1 LTDNTITIFSDPT
14 LHKNLPF
21 VTCYKRLLIRGQYL
35 DALKR
40 FSPES
45 ASPDFR
51 IFLDEL
57 DEAGAVRQE
66 NESSWLDSAKCST
79 DASRKSRAYAIQS
92 AEDAREKLRYRQ
104 NSSDGGDGVRIWNG
118 RSADATDSGVEMER
132 DFTTPGGT
140 PGRLKCPFVA
150 PAKVAA
156 VNPPSTNDQRGVAT
170 PRSSVSRVSLSA
182 RRSKRSS
189 FHDPIRAE
197 TCGQRPVSTAPSIEG
212 SIPLCPIRF
221 LDQHSPEEVA
231 QYFEKHKHELPR
243 SHEVCVK
250 RYQTNE
256 ASIRRLDSKY
266 GNLINMIQGLG
277 VKHKPMLPE
286 VNDDEIAVDDEPDE
300 PTSKDRVQNWATA
313 VSVSLGADVE
323 DPAEPLMEED
333 RESRF
338 DRVALKD
345 VRVGE
350 SPSRPWGIT
359 VPARYNEEMG
369 AASAKSEPTAQLPG
383 MQKPGACPF
392 GHGQGEKPA
401 TTQPNPAQRA
411 PSPPQQQQHQ
421 PRQEPTF
428 INTGMETPPS
438 KQETGMI
445 FTGPVFIGYGMEQA
459 LALLQ
464 QSGYGP
470 KS

>member
-1 LTDNTITIFSDPT
+1 
-14 LHKNLPF
+14 
-21 VTCYKRLLIRGQYL
+21 
-35 DALKR
+35 
-40 FSPES
+40 
-45 ASPDFR
+45 
-51 IFLDEL
+51 
-57 DEAGAVRQE
+57 
-66 NESSWLDSAKCST
+66 
-79 DASRKSRAYAIQS
+79 
-92 AEDAREKLRYRQ
+92 
-104 NSSDGGDGVRIWNG
+104 VRIWNG
-118 RSADATDSGVEMER
+118 RSADATDSGVEMEH
-132 DFTTPGGT
+132 DFTTQGGT

-150 PAKVAA
+150 PAKV
-156 VNPPSTNDQRGVAT
+156 VSGNPPSTNDQRGVAT
-170 PRSSVSRVSLSA
+170 PRSSISRVSLSG

-197 TCGQRPVSTAPSIEG
+197 ICGQKPISRAPSIEG
-212 SIPLCPIRF
+212 SVPLCPIRF

-277 VKHKPMLPE
+277 HKHQPMLPE
-286 VNDDEIAVDDEPDE
+286 VNDDDIAVEDGPEEHAPEDRVHNWAKAVSEGLDANEQE
-300 PTSKDRVQNWATA
+300 PTEPA
-313 VSVSLGADVE
+313 VE
-323 DPAEPLMEED
+323 DD
-333 RESRF
+333 RDSRF
-338 DRVALKD
+338 DRPLKD

-359 VPARYNEEMG
+359 VPARFIEEMG
-369 AASAKSEPTAQLPG
+369 EASPKSEPTASPLETPQVAAPD
-383 MQKPGACPF
+383 QPAKAVCPF
-392 GHGQGEKPA
+392 GHGQGA
-401 TTQPNPAQRA
+401 NPTPRHAKV
-411 PSPPQQQQHQ
+411 PTPDLPPQQHQQHQ
-421 PRQEPTF
+421 QPTF
-428 INTGMETPPS
+428 INATPPQLDPASS
-438 KQETGMI
+438 KQEPRMV

>member
-1 LTDNTITIFSDPT
+1 
-14 LHKNLPF
+14 
-21 VTCYKRLLIRGQYL
+21 
-35 DALKR
+35 LKR
-40 FSPES
+40 FSPEN
-45 ASPDFR
+45 ASQGFR
-51 IFLDEL
+51 TFLDEL
-57 DEAGAVRQE
+57 DEAGAVQQE
-66 NESSWLDSAKCST
+66 VGSNWLESVKRSK
-79 DASRKSRAYAIQS
+79 DASRKSRAYDIQVAES
-92 AEDAREKLRYRQ
+92 ARQKLRYRQ
-104 NSSDGGDGVRIWNG
+104 SCSDGENGVRIWNG

-132 DFTTPGGT
+132 DFTTPGT
-140 PGRLKCPFVA
+140 PGRLKCPFVP
-150 PAKVAA
+150 PAKDPQSK
-156 VNPPSTNDQRGVAT
+156 PPSTNDQRDVTT
-170 PRSSVSRVSLSA
+170 PRSSISRVSISA

-197 TCGQRPVSTAPSIEG
+197 ICGQKPASIAPSIEG
-212 SIPLCPIRF
+212 SVPLCPIRF
-221 LDQHSPEEVA
+221 IDQHSPEEVA

-286 VNDDEIAVDDEPDE
+286 VNDDDVAVEDEPNE
-300 PTSKDRVQNWATA
+300 PSPKDRVHNWAKA
-313 VSVSLGADVE
+313 VSVSLDADAE
-323 DPAEPLMEED
+323 EPAEEPVEED

-338 DRVALKD
+338 DRVVLKD

-359 VPARYNEEMG
+359 VPARYIEEMG
-369 AASAKSEPTAQLPG
+369 AASPKSEPTASPLEPPQIPKVVQPAKG
-383 MQKPGACPF
+383 ECPF
-392 GHGQGEKPA
+392 GHGRGAKPPIV
-401 TTQPNPAQRA
+401 QPAAQERK
-411 PSPPQQQQHQ
+411 PPTEHPQQQQQ
-421 PRQEPTF
+421 QQQQPTF
-428 INTGMETPPS
+428 INTGRPSLEPSSS
-438 KQETGMI
+438 KQEPRMV

-464 QSGYGP
+464 QSGY